1 MNASSISTSQ
11 PNLIASAK
19 DITNPVENDP
29 KVNEVRKK
37 RNRHSPLR
45 YGDAGQLDMSDSF
58 EDILNLGDNSL
69 DDISYAPPEK
79 DVATVARDPI
89 VWSSSAK
96 KKKTDTASEIPKY
109 VNLDDEFDS
118 LSKSIPQST
127 APSEKIPVS
136 INGLPIIISD
146 EIHYINENTNN
157 DGRNVFNVCRKM
169 SNQMDDLFARFV
181 VLENMLL
188 KNGSLN
194 LKNYKPTVVKKI
206 DNSRIFNVAN
216 RLPLQNMHDLKTF
229 DKKLEDE
236 EFRNIAVN

>member
-1 MNASSISTSQ
+1 MNALSSSISQ
-11 PNLIASAK
+11 PNLIASVK
-19 DITNPVENDP
+19 DIINSVENDP
-29 KVNEVRKK
+29 KVNETRKK

-58 EDILNLGDNSL
+58 EDVLNLGDNSL
-69 DDISYAPPEK
+69 DDISYVPPEK
-79 DVATVARDPI
+79 VVATVASKPI

-96 KKKTDTASEIPKY
+96 KKKTDTTNEMPQS

-127 APSEKIPVS
+127 APSETIPVS
-136 INGLPIIISD
+136 KNDLSSD
-146 EIHYINENTNN
+146 EIHHINENTNN
-157 DGRNVFNVCRKM
+157 DVGKVLNVCQKM
-169 SNQMDDLFARFV
+169 SNQMDDLFARFS

-194 LKNYKPTVVKKI
+194 LKDNKPTVVKNI
-206 DNSRIFNVAN
+206 ENSRIFNVAN